1 MAERYR
7 CVWRLT
13 MGGVEEMRT
22 AAAIAGASLCAIAV
36 VPALAEGCADR
47 LADNSPVKDVIACIK
62 EQQDTI
68 ASLRQN
74 LSNWSSDAPAPGN
87 EVGPVIVNRR
97 RCARK
102 ITMQ

>member
-1 MAERYR
+1 
-7 CVWRLT
+7 